1 MLSKRRYSDNRVP
14 GRIMHMIRARAIGG
28 LCTLAGMIAA
38 ATAVHAQA
46 PRPLQDVP
54 YPSQQRQAQQRQ
66 AYPAQQPSAHQLRCM
81 QLEQELANDWTR
93 RQQGR
98 DQLPQIEA
106 EIRKY
111 DRVYQQTQ
119 RQVERSGCYKSNF
132 LFGRSLVRTPK
143 CMRLHRKVEDARK
156 RLASLQEQKTA
167 VRNPRSQRQRKDE
180 LISALARAGCG
191 SQYQQESRR
200 RGNDGGGWFTSFFQ
214 DDSYR
219 TRREDLQT
227 SRIEPFATYRTLCV
241 RTCDGYY
248 FPVSYSTLPSRF
260 STDIAQC
267 QSQCAAPAELFV
279 YRNPGEEAEQAV
291 SADGRTAY
299 NDLPHAFRYRKE
311 YVKGCSCKTAEYDPA
326 EIELANQKAETEATD
341 KKAGTVPS
349 GKVAQDPK
357 QVPQQQ

>member
-1 MLSKRRYSDNRVP
+1 M
-14 GRIMHMIRARAIGG
+14 
-28 LCTLAGMIAA
+28 
-38 ATAVHAQA
+38 
-46 PRPLQDVP
+46 
-54 YPSQQRQAQQRQ
+54 
-66 AYPAQQPSAHQLRCM
+66 
-81 QLEQELANDWTR
+81 ANDWTQ

-98 DQLPQIEA
+98 DQLPKIDA

-111 DRVYQQTQ
+111 DRVYQQSR
-119 RQVERSGCYKSNF
+119 RQVERGGCYQSNF
-132 LFGRSLVRTPK
+132 IFGRSLVRSPK
-143 CMRLHRKVEDARK
+143 CLRLHRKVEDARK
-156 RLASLQEQKTA
+156 RLASLQEQRNA

-191 SQYQQESRR
+191 SQYRQANRR
-200 RGNDGGGWFTSFFQ
+200 RGNNGGGWFTNFFQ
-214 DDSYR
+214 EDHYR

-279 YRNPGEEAEQAV
+279 YRNPGEEAEQMV
-291 SADGRTAY
+291 SSDGRTAY
-299 NDLPHAFRYRKE
+299 NDLPHAWRYRKE

-326 EIELANQKAETEATD
+326 EIELANQKAEAEA
-341 KKAGTVPS
+341 AGKDPASPPS
-349 GKVAQDPK
+349 GKVAQDPQQTPK
-357 QVPQQQ
+357 QQ